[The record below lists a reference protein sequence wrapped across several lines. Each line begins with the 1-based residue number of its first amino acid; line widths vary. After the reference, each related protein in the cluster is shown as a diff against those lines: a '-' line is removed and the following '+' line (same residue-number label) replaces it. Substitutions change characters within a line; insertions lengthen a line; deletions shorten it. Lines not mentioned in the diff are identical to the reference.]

1 MKQYIF
7 DQFVNNIVNHTGY
20 TKEEIFSTT
29 KKSEISLARKV
40 LYKLCIDRGFSI
52 KAIEEYME
60 RNGYKCHT
68 NTIHQALVSLDKI
81 MANDPDYQT
90 IIKNLSD
97 VEA

>member
-1 MKQYIF
+1 
-7 DQFVNNIVNHTGY
+7 
-20 TKEEIFSTT
+20 
-29 KKSEISLARKV
+29 
-40 LYKLCIDRGFSI
+40 
-52 KAIEEYME
+52 ME

>member
-7 DQFVNNIVNHTGY
+7 DQFVKNILQHTGL
-20 TKEEIFSTT
+20 TKEQLFENSRNREY
-29 KKSEISLARKV
+29 SNARRV

-90 IIKNLSD
+90 IIKNLSN